1 MKIISIL
8 KDFLSMRMEHFIKA
22 NIKKINI
29 MDMALYVLLME
40 ILMMVNGLRVKKM
53 ELVRG
58 RLRKGIVILVNGKE
72 IEWMVLAY

>member
-53 ELVRG
+53 ELVHG
-58 RLRKGIVILVNGKE
+58 RLRKGIVILANGKE

>member
-8 KDFLSMRMEHFIKA
+8 KDFLSMQMEHSIKA

-58 RLRKGIVILVNGKE
+58 RLRKGIVTLVNGKE

>member
-1 MKIISIL
+1 
-8 KDFLSMRMEHFIKA
+8 
-22 NIKKINI
+22 
-29 MDMALYVLLME
+29 MALYVLLME

-58 RLRKGIVILVNGKE
+58 RLRKGIVTLVNGKE

>member
-1 MKIISIL
+1 
-8 KDFLSMRMEHFIKA
+8 MEHFIKA

-58 RLRKGIVILVNGKE
+58 RLRKGIVTLVNGKE